1 MRVHVPLVLFICT
14 VCIVAE
20 LDIRRLVDLGKDL
33 ANMLQCKKKYKARR
47 FLEKLATYKDYME
60 IVLKNVDEFTIRG
73 KKYFK
78 ALEKQNG
85 PPLLQSKIEKS
96 CITVMMNMTIEKVEE
111 VESVINR
118 TRELWNQ
125 IQSIY
130 ANRSH
135 EEDTVAILVDDFKI
149 EEA

>member
-1 MRVHVPLVLFICT
+1 MQIPLVLFICI
-14 VCIVAE
+14 VCILAE
-20 LDIRRLVDLGKDL
+20 LDVRRVLDLGKDL
-33 ANMLQCKKKYKARR
+33 ANMLQCKKKYKAKR
-47 FLEKLATYKDYME
+47 FFEKLVTYKDYME
-60 IVLKNVDEFTIRG
+60 IVLKNVDKFTIRG
-73 KKYFK
+73 KKYYK

-85 PPLLQSKIEKS
+85 PPHLQTKIEKS
-96 CITVMMNMTIEKVEE
+96 CITVMMNMTMEKVEE

-149 EEA
+149 VEA